1 MILISI
7 NRLWILTSIKDYDP
21 FQIQISKKQANTGH
35 EDDRR
40 VTLIE
45 ANDIVW

>member
-1 MILISI
+1 MILIRI

-21 FQIQISKKQANTGH
+21 LQIQISKKQANTGH

>member
-7 NRLWILTSIKDYDP
+7 NRLWILASIKDYDSL
-21 FQIQISKKQANTGH
+21 QIQKSKKQVNTGH

-40 VTLIE
+40 VILIE
-45 ANDIVW
+45 ANGIVW

>member
-7 NRLWILTSIKDYDP
+7 NRFWILTSIKDYDSL
-21 FQIQISKKQANTGH
+21 QIQKSKTQANTGH

-45 ANDIVW
+45 ANGIVW